1 MHPYPA
7 PEQDPRFW
15 NRSWT
20 VTNSGDTQQIT
31 MLNMS
36 SWAVYLKMTYGTNI
50 HIILNETGVSST
62 YNKVEMLNEQA
73 AAVALTYYLIEF
85 DKNLDTMD
93 YHRNIDDPG
102 ETNTGWHLGL
112 YYKPA
117 YGWDYSRPKP
127 SANVFRYMDS
137 ASWDS
142 ATSRYAPITGRA
154 SWREGVRT
162 SKRSIS
168 RNKLVFF
175 DMLPS
180 VFSEA
185 CFNVC
190 TSLIFP
196 SSHLL

>member
-1 MHPYPA
+1 
-7 PEQDPRFW
+7 
-15 NRSWT
+15 
-20 VTNSGDTQQIT
+20 
-31 MLNMS
+31 
-36 SWAVYLKMTYGTNI
+36 
-50 HIILNETGVSST
+50 
-62 YNKVEMLNEQA
+62 MLNEQA

-117 YGWDYSRPKP
+117 HGWGYSRPKP

-154 SWREGVRT
+154 SW
-162 SKRSIS
+162 KDWIP
-168 RNKLVFF
+168 NF
-175 DMLPS
+175 DAGR
-180 VFSEA
+180 FA
-185 CFNVC
+185 GKA
-190 TSLIFP
+190 
-196 SSHLL
+196 